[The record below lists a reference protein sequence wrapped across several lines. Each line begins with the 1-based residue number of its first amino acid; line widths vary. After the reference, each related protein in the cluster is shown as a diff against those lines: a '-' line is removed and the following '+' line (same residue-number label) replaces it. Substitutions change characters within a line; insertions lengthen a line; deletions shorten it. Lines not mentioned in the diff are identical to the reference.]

1 MRGGTGS
8 YVPRGYSIIELQHA
22 RPIKQRPESDV
33 RYCERCGS
41 RLARD
46 NYEVLCSP
54 CAIKAERD
62 ERR

>member
-8 YVPRGYSIIELQHA
+8 YVPRGYSIIELQYA

-33 RYCERCGS
+33 RYCARCDT

-46 NYEVLCSP
+46 NYGALCSP
-54 CAIKAERD
+54 CATKAEEI